1 MISWIQNH
9 LIRHGRWIFIILLAV
24 VIVAFVFT
32 IGNTPGITTDKS
44 NYKEQV
50 LFGIDVNNPNT
61 INKIAG
67 DVGLSLLLQTG
78 TESRNERQIQNAISD
93 RIVQLYLIDQLKL
106 PKPTTSQLSKYL
118 ETLPYF
124 QNESGAFDTQKYN
137 TFLEQLAFNPS
148 ASEAKF
154 LSVLAEDFQ
163 IDQLN
168 QAIEGAGYATDA
180 QVKLSL
186 DSRNT
191 EYDLFNIKINYDDY
205 DPEIEVTEAI
215 LKDYYRQQ
223 KASYETEETVD
234 ASYVLFKFNPNI
246 IAKFNDEQIE
256 AYYAENKE
264 SVDAT
269 YRTTLDADSEVN
281 TEDIA
286 LDAVQEIINAAL
298 LEELQAKAAENAA
311 NNFTYVLYD
320 QAVTYG
326 SEVFEATKKKYVVN
340 EIEIGAYSKSQIN
353 QKGLSRELLMS
364 AFNLDSDK
372 YYSDPVETTEG
383 FAVLFYKGQTPS
395 SIPPF
400 YSVADQLTNDYRE
413 AEKRKRF
420 NEYGKEIKSE
430 IEAIIESGDD
440 FESSIANLAD
450 VTVEAYPNFSY
461 NNRPENVNPYELQ
474 AVFRLNEGDVS
485 DMINYG
491 GTAIITYLRSKA
503 VVDYEADP
511 EESNQLMD
519 NFKRFSRNT
528 GLNGF
533 YSELM
538 SIELAKDSPDLGE
551 ASSE

>member
-9 LIRHGRWIFIILLAV
+9 LIRHGRWIFITLLAV

-44 NYKEQV
+44 NYKERV
-50 LFGIDVNNPNT
+50 LFGVDVNNPNT
-61 INKIAG
+61 INEIAG

-269 YRTTLDADSEVN
+269 YRSTLDADSEVK

-298 LEELQAKAAENAA
+298 LEELQTKAAENAA
-311 NNFTYVLYD
+311 NNFTYALYD

-353 QKGLSRELLMS
+353 QKGLSRELLM
-364 AFNLDSDK
+364 
-372 YYSDPVETTEG
+372 
-383 FAVLFYKGQTPS
+383 
-395 SIPPF
+395 
-400 YSVADQLTNDYRE
+400 
-413 AEKRKRF
+413 
-420 NEYGKEIKSE
+420 
-430 IEAIIESGDD
+430 
-440 FESSIANLAD
+440 
-450 VTVEAYPNFSY
+450 
-461 NNRPENVNPYELQ
+461 
-474 AVFRLNEGDVS
+474 
-485 DMINYG
+485 
-491 GTAIITYLRSKA
+491 
-503 VVDYEADP
+503 
-511 EESNQLMD
+511 
-519 NFKRFSRNT
+519 
-528 GLNGF
+528 
-533 YSELM
+533 
-538 SIELAKDSPDLGE
+538 
-551 ASSE
+551 